1 MNIRKVIK
9 SKQTEK
15 SCIIEDDSDFTAAL
29 IKCLEDSE
37 DFEVRDFSPDEDV
50 QEIYDIY
57 VKQSVER

>member
-57 VKQSVER
+57 VKQGVER